1 MTPPSSRVSSRLPLG
16 GVAGAI
22 ACRFLGAGQQDE
34 RTEGQEPE
42 AIPYEAG
49 PEAISPSSAA
59 AISLRQDRCE
69 GSAQAAL
76 AAMNRPPQLP
86 RQAVLMVN
94 IVEGLSEDRGAGR

>member
-22 ACRFLGAGQQDE
+22 ACRFLGAGQEDE

-49 PEAISPSSAA
+49 PEGNLSVVGSSD
-59 AISLRQDRCE
+59 Q
-69 GSAQAAL
+69 
-76 AAMNRPPQLP
+76 PPFGRSDSSIRRMRTSQP
-86 RQAVLMVN
+86 
-94 IVEGLSEDRGAGR
+94 IRGACALGRVPCRRLDTNSDS